1 MLIPFKKSLLCGTLA
16 VLLSLGSF
24 PSVASQ
30 AASHDEPLPLEQI
43 QQFTDVYGAIKSFYV
58 DPTQDKALLENAL
71 SGLLSGLDP
80 HSAYL
85 DEKAFADLQEGT
97 QGEFGGLGLEVTMD
111 DAGVLVIAPI
121 DDTPAARAGIL
132 AGDIIIKLNNQAT
145 RSLTLSEN
153 VQLMR
158 GKPKTKIDLVI
169 ARKGVDKPLN
179 FTLVRDTIK
188 VESVKMKK
196 LDNHLGYIRIAQFQ
210 EHTAND
216 LAQAL
221 LQLHKSK
228 NLNGLVLDLR
238 NDPGGLLNAAVGVV
252 TAFVGPDKVVVSTRG
267 QAPDSE
273 RIFQTR
279 PSDYLNYRQKRS
291 DDKLAKLPQLTQ
303 TVPMVVLINSASA
316 SASEIVAGALQDHAR
331 ATIMGHQSF
340 GKGSVQTILPLRP
353 SKGSEP
359 KTGIK
364 LTTARY
370 YTPSGRSIQA
380 TGITPD
386 IEVADTKDGNY
397 LSFNIREADL
407 AGHLSSEK
415 DGKAQESKSV
425 DSGDENAEQPKQRYR
440 FGDNNDFQLQQA
452 INHLLGKPVVAD
464 KKKKHS

>member
-1 MLIPFKKSLLCGTLA
+1 MFKLLKNTCIATCLA
-16 VLLSLGSF
+16 VTLPF
-24 PSVASQ
+24 NCF
-30 AASHDEPLPLEQI
+30 AAPAENPLPLEQI
-43 QQFTDVYGAIKSFYV
+43 HQFTDVYGAIKSFYV
-58 DPTQDKALLENAL
+58 DPTKDKELLENAL
-71 SGLLSGLDP
+71 AGLLNGLDP

-85 DEKAFADLQEGT
+85 DEKAFAELQEGT

-132 AGDIIIKLNNQAT
+132 AGDIIIKLNQQAT

-169 ARKGVDKPLN
+169 ARKGVNKPLN

-196 LDNHLGYIRIAQFQ
+196 LDHQLGYIRIAQFQ

-221 LQLHKSK
+221 IDLQKSNHLK
-228 NLNGLVLDLR
+228 GLVLDLR

-252 TAFVGPDKVVVSTRG
+252 SAFVGQDKVVVSTRG
-267 QAPDSE
+267 QAPNSD
-273 RIFQTR
+273 RVFHTR
-279 PSDYLNYRQKRS
+279 ATDYLNYRQKPS
-291 DDKLAKLPQLTQ
+291 DDKLAKLPSETQ
-303 TVPMVVLINSASA
+303 SVPMVVLINAASA
-316 SASEIVAGALQDHAR
+316 SASEIVAGALQDHKR
-331 ATIMGHQSF
+331 AIIMGHQSF
-340 GKGSVQTILPLRP
+340 GKGSVQTILPLRTN
-353 SKGSEP
+353 KGGEP
-359 KTGIK
+359 TTGIK

-380 TGITPD
+380 TGIKPD
-386 IEVADTKDGNY
+386 MEVADTKDGNY

-407 AGHLSSEK
+407 AGHLSSESETK
-415 DGKAQESKSV
+415 KSPTKV
-425 DSGDENAEQPKQRYR
+425 NDVVEENSEQPTERYR
-440 FGDNNDFQLQQA
+440 FGDKNDFQLQQA
-452 INHLLGKPVVAD
+452 INHLLGKPVITD
-464 KKKKHS
+464 SKKKKIKD